1 MEASQSESCVNW
13 KKKKKK
19 RRDEDHELVSQLIQ
33 VINVNIS
40 PISADWG
47 YLHIPILINDRSDDD
62 GRYSSLRPFEKDKQ
76 ENVTHL
82 SWRGKDLLSSFDDN
96 IIAALIE
103 LLINITV
110 KKGTKT

>member
-1 MEASQSESCVNW
+1 MKLVDRFRWKQVSQRESCVNW

-47 YLHIPILINDRSDDD
+47 DLHIPILSEQRQDDR
-62 GRYSSLRPFEKDKQ
+62 
-76 ENVTHL
+76 
-82 SWRGKDLLSSFDDN
+82 
-96 IIAALIE
+96 AAY
-103 LLINITV
+103 
-110 KKGTKT
+110 